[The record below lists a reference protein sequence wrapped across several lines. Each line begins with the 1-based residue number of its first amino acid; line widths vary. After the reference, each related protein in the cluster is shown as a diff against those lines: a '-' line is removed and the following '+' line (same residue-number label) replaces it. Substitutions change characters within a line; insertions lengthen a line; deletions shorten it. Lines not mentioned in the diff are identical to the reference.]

1 MENKFSQ
8 LHVLFKELIQ
18 EAIGEV
24 IENNNLMNHQIVEE
38 KPKGMLDE
46 VIDADEAAQLLHIAK
61 QTLYTLTSKRKIPFY
76 KQGKKILFKR
86 SELEQWLTKGKHIDH
101 RDILRDAKSYTANNP
116 IKR

>member
-1 MENKFSQ
+1 MDNKFSQ

-24 IENNNLMNHQIVEE
+24 IVNNTLLNKENTEE
-38 KPKGMLDE
+38 KSKGMLDE

-76 KQGKKILFKR
+76 KQGKKVLFKR

-101 RDILRDAKSYTANNP
+101 RDLLKDAKSYTANNP